1 MLRKRSSLIEERE
14 KKNKKII
21 YTRTVTV
28 YICTVTIHLHS
39 HGVYLHIFTQIDE
52 GAFWVK
58 MCKIEHIL
66 HFTHFSTTDVVAL
79 RGNKKT
85 RGTMLP
91 RGVGDSLVRGNKKT
105 RETSSIYMSYY

>member
-1 MLRKRSSLIEERE
+1 MLRKRSKLIEERE

-66 HFTHFSTTDVVAL
+66 HFTHFE
-79 RGNKKT
+79 KKT
-85 RGTMLP
+85 PTLL
-91 RGVGDSLVRGNKKT
+91 GVKNIHHGCVN
-105 RETSSIYMSYY
+105 E